1 MQRKRLHQ
9 LFIGTVESQLANNN
23 PPFVRSTLARLESE
37 GYSTEQA
44 TAMMAGIVA
53 QLMADMIAND
63 ELFDETRYQ
72 QLLLKLPELPHH
84 GEI

>member
-9 LFIGTVESQLANNN
+9 LFIGTVESQLASNH
-23 PPFVRSTLARLESE
+23 PPFVRSTLARLEGE
-37 GYSTEQA
+37 GYATEQA
-44 TAMMAGIVA
+44 KVMMAGIVA

-72 QLLLKLPELPHH
+72 QLLLKLPELPP
-84 GEI
+84 E